1 MEYLTVKWGTG
12 PVVIK
17 IFTSTYAFLKKKKD
31 KLLPAE
37 PPVPY
42 YNSQNIN
49 KKGKNNM
56 VKENFAPIG

>member
-1 MEYLTVKWGTG
+1 MRNRACGNKNIY
-12 PVVIK
+12 IY
-17 IFTSTYAFLKKKKD
+17 ICFLKKKK